1 MNFYRVGKVVGVT
14 ANTELLLNQ
23 SQYTHKAILFQNGT
37 SPLGGAVKLTFH
49 DANNSTPAGITL
61 TIPSAAAATPFI
73 FPGVVR
79 SITPVSTQYIVL
91 LG

>member
-14 ANTELLLNQ
+14 SGTEFFLNE
-23 SQYTHKAILFQNGT
+23 SQYTHKGILFQNT
-37 SPLGGAVKLTFH
+37 STAGSTVKLTFH
-49 DANNSTPAGITL
+49 DSATTTPAGITL
-61 TIPSAAAATPFI
+61 TIPTTAAATPYI

-79 SITPVSTQYIVL
+79 SITPTVTQYIVL

>member
-23 SQYTHKAILFQNGT
+23 SQYKHKAVLFQNGT
-37 SPLGGAVKLTFH
+37 TPLGGTMKLTFH
-49 DANNSTPAGITL
+49 DSANTAPAGITL
-61 TIPSAAAATPFI
+61 TIPAAAAATPFI

-79 SITPVSTQYIVL
+79 SITPATTQFIVL